1 MKIKYLAHAA
11 FLITT
16 ENGTRIVTDPYT
28 PGQGMSYQ
36 PITETAEVVT
46 VSHEHGDH
54 NNTAAVKGNPAVLR
68 DSGKAAGIDFK
79 AVKTFHDDE
88 GGSQRGNNTVF
99 VFQADGLKVAH
110 LGDLGHVL
118 TDEQVKEI
126 GEVDIVLVPV
136 GGYFTIDADRAA
148 NNAKLVKAKVI
159 IPMHYRTAAC
169 DLPIQ
174 AVDIFLLAKTN
185 VTETKLSEITLNTTN
200 LPKTPQIMVLE
211 PAL

>member
-16 ENGTRIVTDPYT
+16 DNGTRIITDPYT
-28 PGQGMSYQ
+28 PGQGMNYR
-36 PITETAEVVT
+36 PITDAADVVT

-54 NNTAAVKGNPAVLR
+54 NNTAGVKGEPAVLR
-68 DSGKAAGIDFK
+68 DSGNAAGIDFK

-88 GGSQRGNNTVF
+88 GGSLRGNNTVF
-99 VFQADGLKVAH
+99 VFEADGMKVAH

-118 TDEQVKEI
+118 TDEQAGEI

-136 GGYFTIDADRAA
+136 GGYFTIDADRASR
-148 NNAKLVKAKVI
+148 NAKLVKAKVI
-159 IPMHYRTAAC
+159 IPMHFKTESC

-174 AVDIFLLAKTN
+174 AVDIFLTAKTN
-185 VTETKLSEITLNTTN
+185 VTKTHLSEITLNTGN
-200 LPKTPQIMVLE
+200 LPKTPQIMVLD